1 MAARRTRSVFNSG
14 DFEMPI
20 EKSGSI
26 SLAYSG
32 LPMHQ
37 ALPMEIQEMRK
48 ELRHME
54 RVLNIIEGQARAK
67 VPAAAMKPQFS
78 ALYNWNLSVM
88 ESFFAMI
95 SIAFNDLDP
104 NLSTEIARDY
114 VKRFSMLTA

>member
-1 MAARRTRSVFNSG
+1 MRSAVNMGEFA
-14 DFEMPI
+14 MPI
-20 EKSGSI
+20 ERDGTI

-67 VPAAAMKPQFS
+67 VPGSAMRPQFS
-78 ALYNWNLSVM
+78 ALYNWNLSAM

-95 SIAFNDLDP
+95 SIAFEND
-104 NLSTEIARDY
+104 NNFSREIARDY